1 MMLVFKTD
9 LGSQFKTLG
18 SSHRQSC
25 SIHQKSSVGRVINDI
40 IYIIRLTILDLAVS
54 AADPWIV
61 EHNIAKIRSGSKH
74 HFFFRIQGKHLSL
87 VLSCQYINSMA
98 HRRFRRLF
106 FFSVVPFLVGS
117 YLGGSDLSCSDLDCS
132 SSDVLSSAAFTRG
145 IAGAP
150 VPVSVYSG
158 RSPSNASPSS
168 NSLVL

>member
-87 VLSCQYINSMA
+87 VLSFQYINSMA

-106 FFSVVPFLVGS
+106 FSLSGADCTVFFFVCSSVVL
-117 YLGGSDLSCSDLDCS
+117 SDTTPSCRFCFM
-132 SSDVLSSAAFTRG
+132 APAPKRG
-145 IAGAP
+145 M
-150 VPVSVYSG
+150 VSIT
-158 RSPSNASPSS
+158 P
-168 NSLVL
+168 

>member
-106 FFSVVPFLVGS
+106 FFLSPGQTVPFS
-117 YLGGSDLSCSDLDCS
+117 SLS
-132 SSDVLSSAAFTRG
+132 VLPLFCQIPRL
-145 IAGAP
+145 P
-150 VPVSVYSG
+150 VASVSW
-158 RSPSNASPSS
+158 
-168 NSLVL
+168 LLLLKEEW